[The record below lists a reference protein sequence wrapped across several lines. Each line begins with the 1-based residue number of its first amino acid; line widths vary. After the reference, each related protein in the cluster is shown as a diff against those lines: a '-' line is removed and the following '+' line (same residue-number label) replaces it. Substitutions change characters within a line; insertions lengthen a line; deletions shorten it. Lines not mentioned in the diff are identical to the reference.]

1 MLYYE
6 PSNTFWSFP
15 MVRKS
20 KADTAKVSREQIVR
34 SVASSSAI
42 ETNER
47 ISTIEK
53 RLQADDPRFKKLSL
67 AL

>member
-1 MLYYE
+1 
-6 PSNTFWSFP
+6 